1 MTAPSSQAEERSQL
15 RRMRLVSGIEGST
28 LLVLAFVAVPLKH
41 LGGYPIATAIM
52 GPIHGMAFLL
62 YVWMLIQ
69 TVSGATFPRRDVVRM
84 VVAAFI
90 PFGAFLNERI
100 LRRRQ
105 ALLAAA

>member
-1 MTAPSSQAEERSQL
+1 MIAPSDPAEERGQL
-15 RRMRLVSGIEGST
+15 RRMRVVSVIEGST
-28 LLVLAFVAVPLKH
+28 LLVLVFVAVPLKH

-69 TVSGATFPRRDVVRM
+69 TVSGAAFPRRDVVRM